1 MMQKTSKHIQ
11 LYTSN
16 RNDVQQAFDTTRNE
30 AYSTL
35 IETEQEVSRADQ
47 LRRVG
52 TKDQKVLVSQAG
64 TESVAGRVEKRI
76 DVVEAEYYARP
87 NGTLGL
93 GTGRIICIG

>member
-16 RNDVQQAFDTTRNE
+16 RNDVQQAFETRHD

-52 TKDQKVLVSQAG
+52 TKDQKILVSQAG
-64 TESVAGRVEKRI
+64 TESVAGRVEIRI